1 MSLSHDF
8 KRIVRAGFVNFVR
21 NPVVSA
27 VSILIMTVTLFIVST
42 LILVNALLSF
52 SLGQISERVDI
63 NVYFYPDA
71 SEVDTLAL
79 RDDLELL
86 PEVTSVDY
94 ISREEA
100 IDNFRQRHADDYL
113 TLQALDE
120 LNENPLGASL
130 NIQADEAGQYVSIA
144 QYLETSTYTNSIE
157 KINYNQNKNIIDKL
171 NDIMDTVQRL
181 GLIVTLFFI
190 VISILITFNTIR
202 LAIYGAREEIAVMRL
217 VGADKK
223 YIRGPFMVEGILY
236 GIGATFL
243 TVIISIPMTLWFNS
257 FGEVFFGG
265 MDIFAYYITNLPQ
278 IFIILLVVGVL
289 LGIISSFFA
298 TRRYLKK

>member
-1 MSLSHDF
+1 
-8 KRIVRAGFVNFVR
+8 
-21 NPVVSA
+21 
-27 VSILIMTVTLFIVST
+27 
-42 LILVNALLSF
+42 
-52 SLGQISERVDI
+52 
-63 NVYFYPDA
+63 
-71 SEVDTLAL
+71 
-79 RDDLELL
+79 
-86 PEVTSVDY
+86 
-94 ISREEA
+94 
-100 IDNFRQRHADDYL
+100 
-113 TLQALDE
+113 
-120 LNENPLGASL
+120 
-130 NIQADEAGQYVSIA
+130 
-144 QYLETSTYTNSIE
+144 SIE

-243 TVIISIPMTLWFNS
+243 TVIISIPITLWFNT

>member
-27 VSILIMTVTLFIVST
+27 VSVLIMTVTLFIVST